1 MRAAIAQ
8 ISTTADVAGN
18 LALVREHT
26 ERAAAAG
33 AQLVVFPEA
42 TMIGFGHDLLGAARE
57 HAEHWKTELMWL
69 AAERKITIVAG
80 EFEEAPAG
88 SGSPRVRNV
97 LAAYTPEGER
107 FDYAKIHLYDAFGF
121 RESDTVAAGREPVV
135 LSVAGHR
142 VGLALCY
149 DVRFP
154 KLFAELS
161 RAGAEVI
168 VCAASWGAGEGKVRQ
183 WEILTRARA
192 LDSNTIVLAV
202 GQADPAV
209 TGAAVPEGAPTGVGH
224 SVVADPFGE
233 ALAQLD
239 GGEHLEIVDLDL
251 DVVPRARQAMPVLEN
266 ARLGY

>member
-69 AAERKITIVAG
+69 AAEREITIVAG

-107 FDYAKIHLYDAFGF
+107 FDYAKIHLYDAYGF
-121 RESDTVAAGREPVV
+121 RESDTVAAGDTPTTIA
-135 LSVAGHR
+135 VAGR
-142 VGLALCY
+142 T
-149 DVRFP
+149 
-154 KLFAELS
+154 
-161 RAGAEVI
+161 
-168 VCAASWGAGEGKVRQ
+168 
-183 WEILTRARA
+183 LT
-192 LDSNTIVLAV
+192 
-202 GQADPAV
+202 
-209 TGAAVPEGAPTGVGH
+209 
-224 SVVADPFGE
+224 
-233 ALAQLD
+233 
-239 GGEHLEIVDLDL
+239 
-251 DVVPRARQAMPVLEN
+251 
-266 ARLGY
+266 

>member
-8 ISTTADVAGN
+8 ISTTDDVAAN
-18 LALVREHT
+18 LDLVRSHT

-33 AQLVVFPEA
+33 ADLVVFPEA
-42 TMIGFGHDLLGAARE
+42 AMIGFGHDLLSAARE

-69 AAERKITIVAG
+69 AAEQEITVLVG
-80 EFEEAPAG
+80 EFEEAEPVDG
-88 SGSPRVRNV
+88 RDRVRNV

-121 RESDTVAAGREPVV
+121 RESQTVAPGDEPVV
-135 LSVAGHR
+135 ISVAGHR

-149 DVRFP
+149 DLRFP

-161 RAGAEVI
+161 RAGAELI
-168 VCAASWGAGEGKVRQ
+168 VCAASWGAGEGKAEQ
-183 WEILTRARA
+183 WEVLTRARA
-192 LDSNTIVLAV
+192 LDSNTVVAAV

-209 TGAAVPEGAPTGVGH
+209 TGAPVPDDAPTGIGR
-224 SVVADPFGE
+224 SVVADPFGH

-251 DVVPRARQAMPVLEN
+251 DVVARAREALPVLEN